1 VVSGPVVAEIAS
13 RLGKPPVSVYY
24 RALMQLGVVVLDG
37 TKSTDHMREDLDVF
51 EFELDAADVEAID
64 GALS

>member
-1 VVSGPVVAEIAS
+1 MVSGPVVAEIAS

-37 TKSTDHMREDLDVF
+37 TKSMDHMREDLEVL
-51 EFELDAADVEAID
+51 EFELDPADVAAID
-64 GALS
+64 AALS